1 MLPVRL
7 FGLHPINFVN
17 FYTQQALPD
26 GAVLFPYT

>member
-7 FGLHPINFVN
+7 FGLHPIFVN
-17 FYTQQALPD
+17 FNTQQALPD